1 MFPRFSTSIKME
13 ASEETFF
20 KQYPFLLDM
29 IAGGCC
35 GLAVDS
41 FLFPIDTCKTRLQ
54 SENGFWK
61 AGGFRGIYNGILP
74 VIAASIPIASL
85 FFLVYGSL
93 KYFVPSLINYH
104 SPGTFT
110 GTYENGFV
118 LVSDSTMH
126 IFLIGFLIN
135 SFAASLGE
143 MCAGLIRVPIEI
155 VKQKRQVSKIQ
166 YRTIDILMH
175 AYKSEGL
182 VNGIYRGYGITIMRD
197 IPFSMIQYSL
207 FELLVKLVKIDD
219 NLVMLQLFSTACV
232 GLVAGAVASAVTTPL
247 DVAKTRIQLADLEPN
262 PEYNIEH
269 RNPLRILR
277 TAYRQKGIAGVFSG
291 FVPRVLWTTVGG
303 FIWFGT
309 YNLVKTLLQW
319 L

>member
-1 MFPRFSTSIKME
+1 ME
-13 ASEETFF
+13 ASGEFFF
-20 KQYPFLLDM
+20 KEYPFILEL

-61 AGGFRGIYNGILP
+61 AGGFRGVYNGILP
-74 VIAASIPIASL
+74 VIAASVPIAAT
-85 FFLVYGSL
+85 FFCIYSSL
-93 KYFVPSLINYH
+93 KSFLPIFINLLFANTFDEEGVPTTDSDGMRFFIN
-104 SPGTFT
+104 
-110 GTYENGFV
+110 
-118 LVSDSTMH
+118 
-126 IFLIGFLIN
+126 FLIN

-166 YRTIDILMH
+166 YRAIDILMH

-182 VNGIYRGYGITIMRD
+182 VNGIYRGYGVTIMRD
-197 IPFSMIQYSL
+197 IPFSMIQYPL
-207 FELLVKLVKIDD
+207 WELLNSITTV
-219 NLVMLQLFSTACV
+219 NLVNRHNLKLFVEACD
-232 GLVAGAVASAVTTPL
+232 GSIAGAVASAVTTPL
-247 DVAKTRIQLADLEPN
+247 DVAKTRIQLADLEQN
-262 PEYNIEH
+262 SEYNLEH
-269 RNPLRILR
+269 RNPLRILESL
-277 TAYRQKGIAGVFSG
+277 YKQKGIQGIFSG
-291 FVPRVLWTTVGG
+291 FVPRVMWTTIGG

-309 YNLVKTLLQW
+309 YSVVKYLLQR

>member
-1 MFPRFSTSIKME
+1 MAELETLE
-13 ASEETFF
+13 TLVASEEYQHFF
-20 KQYPFLLDM
+20 VEHSFLMEL

-35 GLAVDS
+35 GLAVDT

-61 AGGFRGIYNGILP
+61 AGGFRSIYNGILP
-74 VIAASIPIASL
+74 VIAASVPIAAT
-85 FFLVYGSL
+85 FFLVYSVVKEFLPLIINLLIADSFRFTGNGPEPTTESVAL
-93 KYFVPSLINYH
+93 QFLINF
-104 SPGTFT
+104 G
-110 GTYENGFV
+110 
-118 LVSDSTMH
+118 
-126 IFLIGFLIN
+126 IN

-143 MCAGLIRVPIEI
+143 MSAGLIRTPIEI

-166 YRTIDILMH
+166 YRAIDILMH

-197 IPFSMIQYSL
+197 IPFSMIQYPL
-207 FELLVKLVKIDD
+207 WELLTVLTTPNLGGNLKLFVE
-219 NLVMLQLFSTACV
+219 ACD
-232 GLVAGAVASAVTTPL
+232 GSVAGAVASAITTPL
-247 DVAKTRIQLADLEPN
+247 DVAKTRIQLSDNEPSS
-262 PEYNIEH
+262 EYNIQN

-277 TAYRQKGIAGVFSG
+277 QLYRQKGVKGIFSG
-291 FVPRVLWTTVGG
+291 FVPRVMWTTVGG

-309 YNLVKTLLQW
+309 HNLVKYLLER